1 METITTPSLSLSA
14 MTVYE
19 TLQKLSADNK
29 SCRASYNDITQKSG
43 YGKTTVHKAVDELE
57 WKQWIIKKQ
66 RKGESGEIRD
76 NEYELLKE
84 FV

>member
-1 METITTPSLSLSA
+1 METITTPNLSLSA

-19 TLQKLSADNK
+19 TLQKLSDDNK
-29 SCRASYNDITQKSG
+29 SCRASYNNITQKSG
-43 YGKTTVHKAVDELE
+43 YGKTTVHKAVNELE

-66 RKGESGEIRD
+66 RKGESGGIIN

-84 FV
+84 